1 MVRSFSVAV
10 ILRAHLTVI
19 SLVLS
24 VPLGLVI
31 QSAHTATPYLQ
42 LVPETTFTGQQVTA
56 YGSGFCGTSGCS
68 VVTIKVAGRVA
79 ASKVSVSADGRFQTS
94 FTVTENSGHYTVTAS
109 QVATDGSTLQ
119 ASAPLILPAT
129 DLSPEATSSP
139 TISSPPQVTKGQS
152 IPGQPSRSD
161 SPPPTTWWLVGI
173 AVILLFLAA
182 GAAVRWRLMRR
193 PGS

>member
-1 MVRSFSVAV
+1 MIRSFSVAV
-10 ILRAHLTVI
+10 IWRAHLTVI

-31 QSAHTATPYLQ
+31 QSAHAATPYLQ
-42 LVPETTFTGQQVTA
+42 LVPETAFTGQQVTA

-68 VVTIKVAGRVA
+68 VVTIKVADRVA
-79 ASKVSVSADGRFQTS
+79 ASKVSVRADGRFQTS

-109 QVATDGSTLQ
+109 QVVTDGSTLQ

-139 TISSPPQVTKGQS
+139 TISSPPQVQA
-152 IPGQPSRSD
+152 IPGQPSHSD

>member
-24 VPLGLVI
+24 VPLGLGI

-79 ASKVSVSADGRFQTS
+79 ASKVSVSADGRFQTL
-94 FTVTENSGHYTVTAS
+94 FTVTENPGHYTVIAS
-109 QVATDGSTLQ
+109 QAARDGSTLQ

-129 DLSPEATSSP
+129 DISPESSP
-139 TISSPPQVTKGQS
+139 TVVQA
-152 IPGQPSRSD
+152 IPGQPTRSD

-173 AVILLFLAA
+173 AVILVLLAA
-182 GAAVRWRLMRR
+182 GAAVRWRLTRR
-193 PGS
+193 RGS

>member
-24 VPLGLVI
+24 VPLGLGI

-42 LVPETTFTGQQVTA
+42 LVPETAFTGQQVTA

-68 VVTIKVAGRVA
+68 VVTIKIAGRVA
-79 ASKVSVSADGRFQTS
+79 ASKVSVRADGRFQAS
-94 FTVTENSGHYTVTAS
+94 FTVTENPGRYTVTAS

-139 TISSPPQVTKGQS
+139 TISSPPQVQA
-152 IPGQPSRSD
+152 IPGQPSHSD
-161 SPPPTTWWLVGI
+161 SPPPTTWWLVAI

-182 GAAVRWRLMRR
+182 GAGVRRRLMRR